1 MIYESLS
8 ACLLSAFQKRID
20 YGPTRGELLSL
31 CSASPCRYW
40 HAEGVTA
47 LYWEEDPHLGS
58 IALSHSLLAKPQ
70 KDARP
75 PVFARVNQ
83 CQLHLYTEAQRK
95 KYERNKV
102 QQKIQ
107 EFKRFV
113 ENYRR
118 HIVCVVLF
126 SAITAGLFVERAY
139 CECPPSPAAPD
150 AEVNMASAP

>member
-1 MIYESLS
+1 MPY
-8 ACLLSAFQKRID
+8 R
-20 YGPTRGELLSL
+20 
-31 CSASPCRYW
+31 
-40 HAEGVTA
+40 
-47 LYWEEDPHLGS
+47 EEDPNLGS
-58 IALSHSLLAKPQ
+58 MALSHTSPAKTQ
-70 KDARP
+70 NDTSP

-83 CQLHLYTEAQRK
+83 YHLHLYTEAQRK

-126 SAITAGLFVERAY
+126 SAITAGVFVERAY
-139 CECPPSPAAPD
+139 CECLIQPCCPRHGWVRGLGSSNLLVAWGVLGC
-150 AEVNMASAP
+150 ERSRHSFGQQC